1 MSALRPPNAS
11 AVTRVTELFD
21 GLSSTVVSDAL
32 DQLGF
37 NGALVDIAS
46 IGVGTRMI
54 GLAQTVLQEP
64 RPQEVGMKTITA
76 THSLFVD
83 HEVRPGAVIVV
94 STPIAPVASSW
105 GYLLSL
111 RSLRLGAA
119 GTVIDGSVRDPESI
133 IETGYPVFASK
144 GRQVAAGS
152 KLRLR
157 TVGTDVPVICA
168 GVAIQ
173 PGDLILGDDSGVVAC
188 PRAMVENVAALAR
201 EINEAE
207 KELERRIRG
216 GGYLNDN
223 G

>member
-1 MSALRPPNAS
+1 MSGLRPPKAL
-11 AVTRVTELFD
+11 AATRATELFD
-21 GLSSTVVSDAL
+21 GLTSTVVSDAL
-32 DQLGF
+32 DQLGV
-37 NGALVDIAS
+37 NGALVDIAP
-46 IGVGTRMI
+46 IGVGMRMI
-54 GLAQTVLQEP
+54 GLAQTVFQEP
-64 RPQEVGMKTITA
+64 RPEGVAMTTITA

-83 HEVRPGAVIVV
+83 HEVRAGAVVVV
-94 STPIAPVASSW
+94 STPVAPVASSW

-144 GRQVAAGS
+144 GRQVSAGS

-168 GVAIQ
+168 GVAIE
-173 PGDLILGDDSGVVAC
+173 PGDVILGDDSGVVAC
-188 PRAMVENVAALAR
+188 PRGLVEDAAALAR
-201 EINEAE
+201 EISKAE

-216 GGYLNDN
+216 GGYLNEN